1 MRAPS
6 AGISLTRA
14 DAALVKAMLE
24 RGDRQSD
31 IASYFGV
38 NGGRIAEISTGHRF
52 GGVTPADED
61 DLPPPGP
68 YVYGKLRRQ
77 MRRDLIAIR
86 QYIDTAELA
95 EATRFISN
103 ILRRL

>member
-6 AGISLTRA
+6 AGISLTRG

-52 GGVTPADED
+52 GGVAPADDE

-68 YVYGKLRRQ
+68 YVYRKLRRQ
-77 MRRDLIAIR
+77 MRRDLVAI
-86 QYIDTAELA
+86 QEYIDATDVA
-95 EATRFISN
+95 EARRLISV